1 MFLNPLP
8 PPQQQQKQK
17 PCRLW
22 QTREVLHQCMVNPNI
37 SVRAALAEGDCLVD
51 KAEVFAPLKL
61 MYDSLVATGERLLR
75 LFCVFGGWFAW
86 LHGGFWMLHA
96 CIGRGL
102 FACVR
107 LHGS

>member
-61 MYDSLVATGERLLR
+61 MYDSLVATGARCGCVYFVFLALL
-75 LFCVFGGWFAW
+75 VHAW
-86 LHGGFWMLHA
+86 VCLDVACTHGP
-96 CIGRGL
+96 GL
-102 FACVR
+102 LPFVR
-107 LHGS
+107 SHSS